1 MESETSKTHN
11 PCMKRRAALAAV
23 LLAAGC
29 VGPDLPDKIVINPS
43 PSIGTPVP
51 DAPKVDAQI
60 TNALVD
66 LAKDQRRFKR
76 DLTAA
81 EGTPI
86 GEMLTVGSPIGFD
99 LRNRFLGLGI
109 PLAEAFASNP
119 DPVFRQ
125 HLVEIARWDR
135 EGEARAAA
143 LIALANQQDVAHL
156 QILNE
161 ALVSLNPG
169 VRFGALEALTIWNH
183 PKQAMPLLAA
193 AAERDSEPLLRVYAA
208 AGLVRLGD
216 PAGLH
221 RLRAFLDNPSWL
233 VKAMAAKYLGD
244 LGTGEDY
251 HLLLKRIDR
260 EVTND
265 FVVAEFCVAA
275 LKLYPKTKK
284 ASP

>member
-1 MESETSKTHN
+1 MKTHN
-11 PCMKRRAALAAV
+11 PGMKRLAALAVVAS
-23 LLAAGC
+23 LLGAC
-29 VGPDLPDKIVINPS
+29 VGPDLPDSIKIS
-43 PSIGTPVP
+43 SAPSIGTPDP
-51 DAPKVDAQI
+51 NAPKVDAQI
-60 TNALVD
+60 STVLVR
-66 LAKDQRRFKR
+66 LAEDKRRFHR

-81 EGTPI
+81 DGTPV
-86 GEMLTVGSPIGFD
+86 GDMLTVGSPIGYD

-109 PLAEAFASNP
+109 PLAEAFATNT

-125 HLVEIARWDR
+125 QLVEIARWDK

-143 LIALANQQDVAHL
+143 LIALAKQHDVAHL

-161 ALVSLNPG
+161 ALINLNPG
-169 VRFGALEALTIWNH
+169 VRFGALEALVLWEH
-183 PKQAMPLLAA
+183 PQQAMPLLAA

-221 RLRAFLDNPSWL
+221 RLRSFLDDNSWV
-233 VKAMAAKYLGD
+233 VKAMAAKYVGE

-251 HLLLKRIDR
+251 QLLLNRIDR
-260 EVTND
+260 EVSND

-275 LKLYPKTKK
+275 LKLYPKTK
-284 ASP
+284 AGAR

>member
-1 MESETSKTHN
+1 
-11 PCMKRRAALAAV
+11 MKRLSAAAL
-23 LLAAGC
+23 LLALSAC
-29 VGPDLPDKIVINPS
+29 AGPDMLPEGGIKINTAPAQ
-43 PSIGTPVP
+43 PPAP
-51 DAPKVDAQI
+51 ADAPKADAQI
-60 TNALVD
+60 SAALIRLAEGKTDFRRD
-66 LAKDQRRFKR
+66 LAG
-76 DLTAA
+76 T

-109 PLAEAFASNP
+109 PLAEAFSANP

-125 HLVEIARWDR
+125 QLVELARWDKD
-135 EGEARAAA
+135 GEARAAA
-143 LIALANQQDVAHL
+143 LIALARQHELAHL

-161 ALVSLNPG
+161 ALINLNPG
-169 VRFGALEALTIWNH
+169 VRFGALEALVVWEH

-193 AAERDSEPLLRVYAA
+193 AAERDVEPLLRVYAA

-221 RLRAFLDNPSWL
+221 RLRAFLDNPSWV
-233 VKAMAAKYLGD
+233 VKALAAKYLGE
-244 LGTGEDY
+244 LGTAEDY
-251 HLLLKRIDR
+251 KLLLDRIDR

-275 LKLYPKTKK
+275 LKLYPKTKR
-284 ASP
+284 ATP

>member
-1 MESETSKTHN
+1 MRVAFGASV
-11 PCMKRRAALAAV
+11 V
-23 LLAAGC
+23 LLAGC

-60 TNALVD
+60 SNVLVK
-66 LAKDQRRFKR
+66 LAEDQRRFKR
-76 DLTAA
+76 DLTGA

-86 GEMLTVGSPIGFD
+86 GDMLTVGSPIGFD

-125 HLVEIARWDR
+125 QLVEIARWDR

-143 LIALANQQDVAHL
+143 IIALANQQDVAHL
-156 QILNE
+156 AILNE
-161 ALVSLNPG
+161 ALTHLNPG
-169 VRFGALEALTIWNH
+169 VRFGALEALTIWGH
-183 PKQAMPLLAA
+183 PKEAMPLLAA

-221 RLRAFLDNPSWL
+221 RLRSFLDNPSWL
-233 VKAMAAKYLGD
+233 VKAMAAKYLGE

-251 HLLLKRIDR
+251 KLILDRIDR
-260 EVTND
+260 EVGND
-265 FVVAEFCVAA
+265 FVVAEYCVAA
-275 LKLYPKTKK
+275 LKLYPKTKTGGK
-284 ASP
+284 